1 MKNHRE
7 TSVLAA
13 VALIILVAAILGANV
28 VSAEKT
34 TVGRQR
40 SFVFTYEVHVPAN
53 PDSKGETR
61 LWMPLPPSMS
71 INRSASFRSRVR
83 LRTRSARNTNTV
95 TATLFLLRRQR
106 RHLWDTQ
113 PRCDSK

>member
-1 MKNHRE
+1 MNEHFMNSHRE

-40 SFVFTYEVHVPAN
+40 SFVFTYEVHE
-53 PDSKGETR
+53 GETR
-61 LWMPLPPSMS
+61 LGMPLPQSDEHQS
-71 INRSASFRSRVR
+71 LKRFSR
-83 LRTRSARNTNTV
+83 N
-95 TATLFLLRRQR
+95 
-106 RHLWDTQ
+106 
-113 PRCDSK
+113 